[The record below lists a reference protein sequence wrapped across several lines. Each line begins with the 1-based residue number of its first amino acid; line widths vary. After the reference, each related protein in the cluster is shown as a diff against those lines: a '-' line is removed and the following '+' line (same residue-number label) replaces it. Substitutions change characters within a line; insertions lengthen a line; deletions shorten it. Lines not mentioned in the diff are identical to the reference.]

1 MDKEKTLWTGSPSQ
15 VLNLGA
21 FILILIIAAAVV
33 VVSILFL
40 PLLLILLIVP
50 LVMLIIN
57 YLKVKSEVFEV
68 TTQRLRK
75 TTGIFSKQ
83 TEDLELYRV
92 RDYKILQ
99 PFFLRLFGLGTIE
112 LITIDKSSP
121 HVLIPA
127 VKNPKELIDIIR
139 ENVEKMKTAKGVREL
154 DVE

>member
-1 MDKEKTLWTGSPSQ
+1 MDKEQTVWTGSPSQ
-15 VLNLGA
+15 VLNFGA
-21 FILILIIAAAVV
+21 FIFIIIIAAAIV
-33 VVSILFL
+33 VVSMLFL
-40 PLLLILLIVP
+40 PILLVLLVVP
-50 LVMLIIN
+50 LIMFILN
-57 YLKVKSEVFEV
+57 FLKVKSEVFEI
-68 TTQRLRK
+68 TSQRLRK

-121 HVLIPA
+121 HVMIPA
-127 VKNPKELIDIIR
+127 VKNTKELIDIIR